1 MALSIS
7 FLVVGLKSEGG
18 GEDEDCLSL
27 LLKCTYVGNYDLP
40 QVLLYL
46 VLIIGYHWLPP
57 LDITWVLHC
66 GGILQQKDASILRLV
81 L

>member
-18 GEDEDCLSL
+18 GEDEDFLSL

-40 QVLLYL
+40 QVLPYL
-46 VLIIGYHWLPP
+46 VLIIG
-57 LDITWVLHC
+57 
-66 GGILQQKDASILRLV
+66 
-81 L
+81 